1 MLSRRP
7 AVQSFSLSLL
17 IILFSGLPQPVE
29 AQDLEI
35 SLAQRRWKIDALQRE
50 GRDYYR
56 LKDLAAVVGLELEE
70 RGGML
75 TVEGTR
81 GTLLLVDD
89 RPLLRFEDHY
99 VLLSGPAWRRGKG
112 DWYVTED
119 FLTEAVPLVV
129 NRRLEKRSNRR
140 YRMSEIDQNPV
151 QVRVANYPDHVRIV
165 FESERKAPVKV
176 QEREKYIEVK
186 FERYLVQ
193 PKFPTKLPNH
203 RVVSSVGF
211 DSTDVYG
218 TFRIYKG
225 ELYDTFREL
234 TLSDPDRK
242 VIDVYRAPEAG
253 ARKSRE
259 TPPFR
264 SSSTV
269 APPPRAAKPD
279 RRVVAAPPEVVQ
291 NVITIDPGHGGEDYG
306 VSSFEFLLE
315 KNLTLKIAVL
325 LQERL
330 RAMGHQGML
339 TRNRD
344 VELGVEQRSSVG
356 NYYDSRLYLSLHA
369 GGSLLPEIGGPVV
382 YIHRYPDLQ
391 QSADGHSDTDSQSS
405 TETET
410 GTAEESEKSEPE
422 GLISWHRAHRKY
434 VALSRELAGQLQS
447 ELNQLWG
454 TENEVIE
461 VPLQLL
467 VPVTAPAVLIEL
479 GFLTNPEDQQK
490 LYFPHFQS
498 SIAATI
504 ASTLSRFLKT
514 SSVDS
519 RGAGSR

>member
-7 AVQSFSLSLL
+7 AIQSFSLSLL
-17 IILFSGLPQPVE
+17 LILFGGLPQSLE

-35 SLAQRRWKIDALQRE
+35 SLGQRRWKIDARQRE

-56 LKDLAAVVGLELEE
+56 LNDLAAVVGLELEE

-81 GTLLLVDD
+81 GTLLLVDG

-99 VLLSGPAWRRGKG
+99 LLLSGPAWRRRKG

-129 NRRLEKRSNRR
+129 NRRLEKRSDRR

-151 QVRVANYPDHVRIV
+151 QVRVANYPDHVRVV

-193 PKFPTKLPNH
+193 PKFPTNLPNH

-218 TFRIYKG
+218 PFRIYKG

-234 TLSDPDRK
+234 TLSDPDRR
-242 VIDVYRAPEAG
+242 VIDVYRASEAG

-259 TPPFR
+259 PPPFT
-264 SSSTV
+264 SSSAA
-269 APPPRAAKPD
+269 APRLWTTKPD
-279 RRVVAAPPEVVQ
+279 RRVAATPPEVIQ

-330 RAMGHQGML
+330 RTMGHQGML

-369 GGSLLPEIGGPVV
+369 GGSPWPEIGGPVV
-382 YIHRYPDLQ
+382 YVHQYPDLPEAGDRQ
-391 QSADGHSDTDSQSS
+391 SDTDSLSS
-405 TETET
+405 TGTET
-410 GTAEESEKSEPE
+410 RAAEQPE
-422 GLISWHRAHRKY
+422 GSDRDGLVFWHRAHRKY
-434 VALSRELAGQLQS
+434 VALSRELAGQLQRV
-447 ELNQLWG
+447 LNRLWG
-454 TENEVIE
+454 TDNEVIE

-490 LYFPHFQS
+490 LYSPHFQS
-498 SIAATI
+498 GIAATI

-519 RGAGSR
+519 HGAGSR